1 MPDEIEDR
9 FRGLR
14 GRQHA
19 IEILARTQRVAAAEL
34 RVSSGEV
41 PDAAGDV
48 AGRTLSNAGHGVE
61 PAEADE
67 RQRVVHGVRRQRR
80 DAASRLDRQ
89 RTLSVHGGGEDEHL
103 QVVRGIGRNPSPL
116 AAF

>member
-34 RVSSGEV
+34 RVSSCEV

-48 AGRTLSNAGHGVE
+48 AEDASNAGHGVE

-67 RQRVVHGVRRQRR
+67 RQRVGMGSAVSVAMPRPAWIASAPCPSME
-80 DAASRLDRQ
+80 AA
-89 RTLSVHGGGEDEHL
+89 RTSICRSCAG
-103 QVVRGIGRNPSPL
+103 
-116 AAF
+116 